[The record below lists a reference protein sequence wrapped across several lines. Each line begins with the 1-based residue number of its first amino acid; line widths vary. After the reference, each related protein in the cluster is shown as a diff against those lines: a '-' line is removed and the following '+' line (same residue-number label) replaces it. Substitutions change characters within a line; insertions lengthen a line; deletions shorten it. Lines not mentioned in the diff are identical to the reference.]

1 VMFYEREVD
10 RSAPCYIEIAGD
22 RIALD
27 ILDRAPYQVNI
38 K

>member
-1 VMFYEREVD
+1 MFYEREVD
-10 RSAPCYIEIAGD
+10 CSAQCYIEIAGE
-22 RIALD
+22 RIALE